1 MKKSRALELGQIT
14 EKALAKMYMAIGDIY
29 TMANGASVMGMT
41 DTSDRLAAIASELQ
55 LAKADLNM
63 ARGEFVATV
72 LLQGALGDD

>member
-1 MKKSRALELGQIT
+1 MKKSRALELGKIT

-41 DTSDRLAAIASELQ
+41 DTGNMLAAIAGELQ

-72 LLQGALGDD
+72 LLQGALSAD